1 MMIMSKLTEEQQLA
15 ATKEGCNIIVS
26 AGAGSGKTTV
36 LKERVLK
43 KLERGIKVNDL
54 IILTFTKNAASE
66 MKERI
71 RKVISQNASV
81 KDQSE
86 LIDSAYITTFDSFAN
101 SLVKK
106 YNYLLNID
114 KSFKIVDSNIVNI
127 ELKNILDEI
136 FEDLYVSDNDAFKKM
151 IKELTVKND
160 KVIRKSILNT
170 YHELTK
176 LLDREAFLE
185 KYMTEYYDD
194 KYIETLLDEY
204 EEIVFKYRDEII
216 DLLDELDDLT
226 IDQETLKKNM
236 EGESAIRYAHSIEE
250 LTDIKI
256 PLVSYNDKKYA
267 SDEVKAIKSK
277 ISDHLK
283 VLRNLCLDDRKTLK
297 THYLSTKD
305 YASTIIDI
313 LKRLDAKIM
322 EFKKQHNAYEFHDI
336 ALLAIKLVR
345 DYPEVRDEIKN
356 TTQEIMIDE
365 YQDTND
371 IQEEFISY
379 IQNNNVYMV
388 GDIKQSIYR
397 FRNANPYIF
406 KNKYDLYRDNIGGFK
421 IDLNKNFRS
430 RSEVVN
436 NINLIFNNIMY
447 DRIGGANYKE
457 EHQMVYGNKTY
468 DSIRNIQD
476 YDMEIL
482 SYHNEDKRYANSVI
496 EAFIV
501 ADDILKRIKNKE
513 QVTYFENDEMKLR
526 DINFRDFVIL
536 VNKSNNFELLKK
548 ILESKNIHCVIDKD
562 IDIKEEDE
570 IYILSNIIKL
580 LITIHDHDL
589 SDTFKHAFVSIAR
602 SYLINMSDDKIFKIV
617 TNKTYKDTE
626 LYQRCEKIA
635 LGIDGLTNKEII
647 LRIINEFN
655 IIEKLHQVGDVEER
669 IAKLESF
676 WNDAISLNDF
686 GMNIYDMNDYFN
698 TIMTDDENFKM
709 PNNANVDNA
718 VKIMTIHNSKGLEY
732 NYVYLPYL
740 DSNFQKS
747 ANNDIIKFSNKYGII
762 TPFYDH
768 GKGSTFV
775 KELNN
780 QYQRVEE
787 ISERIRLF
795 YVALTRAKEKIIM
808 ITEFKDKNNSRVS
821 EDELKRVSSYQDI
834 LSLMKKEI
842 SPYVKEIDLNKID
855 INNEYNIVKSYNYD
869 DYIPQ
874 NNDPITL
881 KQIDITNTLVEDK
894 HFSKALNS
902 IIDEELRNKL
912 DFGTYMHYVF
922 EVYDFKNDN
931 QDELDLND
939 EERLHLNNFLKHQ
952 ELSHIKE
959 ANIYKEFEIR
969 YEDNNDIYHGFIDL
983 LIEYEDHFDIID
995 YKLQNI
1001 DSDEYVK
1008 QLNGYK
1014 KYIENKYHKE
1024 TNIYL
1029 YSINQDILKKLD

>member
-1 MMIMSKLTEEQQLA
+1 M
-15 ATKEGCNIIVS
+15 C
-26 AGAGSGKTTV
+26 
-36 LKERVLK
+36 
-43 KLERGIKVNDL
+43 
-54 IILTFTKNAASE
+54 
-66 MKERI
+66 
-71 RKVISQNASV
+71 
-81 KDQSE
+81 
-86 LIDSAYITTFDSFAN
+86 
-101 SLVKK
+101 
-106 YNYLLNID
+106 
-114 KSFKIVDSNIVNI
+114 
-127 ELKNILDEI
+127 
-136 FEDLYVSDNDAFKKM
+136 
-151 IKELTVKND
+151 
-160 KVIRKSILNT
+160 
-170 YHELTK
+170 H
-176 LLDREAFLE
+176 
-185 KYMTEYYDD
+185 
-194 KYIETLLDEY
+194 
-204 EEIVFKYRDEII
+204 
-216 DLLDELDDLT
+216 
-226 IDQETLKKNM
+226 
-236 EGESAIRYAHSIEE
+236 
-250 LTDIKI
+250 
-256 PLVSYNDKKYA
+256 
-267 SDEVKAIKSK
+267 
-277 ISDHLK
+277 
-283 VLRNLCLDDRKTLK
+283 
-297 THYLSTKD
+297 
-305 YASTIIDI
+305 
-313 LKRLDAKIM
+313 
-322 EFKKQHNAYEFHDI
+322 
-336 ALLAIKLVR
+336 
-345 DYPEVRDEIKN
+345 
-356 TTQEIMIDE
+356 
-365 YQDTND
+365 
-371 IQEEFISY
+371 
-379 IQNNNVYMV
+379 
-388 GDIKQSIYR
+388 
-397 FRNANPYIF
+397 
-406 KNKYDLYRDNIGGFK
+406 
-421 IDLNKNFRS
+421 
-430 RSEVVN
+430 
-436 NINLIFNNIMY
+436 
-447 DRIGGANYKE
+447 
-457 EHQMVYGNKTY
+457 
-468 DSIRNIQD
+468 
-476 YDMEIL
+476 
-482 SYHNEDKRYANSVI
+482 
-496 EAFIV
+496 
-501 ADDILKRIKNKE
+501 
-513 QVTYFENDEMKLR
+513 
-526 DINFRDFVIL
+526 
-536 VNKSNNFELLKK
+536 
-548 ILESKNIHCVIDKD
+548 

-602 SYLINMSDDKIFKIV
+602 SYLINMSDAEIFKIV

-655 IIEKLHQVGDVEER
+655 IIERLHQVGDVEER

-902 IIDEELRNKL
+902 IIDEDLRNKL

-1001 DSDEYVK
+1001 DSDEYVN

-1014 KYIENKYHKE
+1014 KYIENKYHKK